1 MTFSVTILGSSSAL
15 PTSKRFPT
23 AHLFNSNERFFLIDC
38 GEGTQI
44 QLRRFH
50 LKFSKIN
57 HIFISHLHGDHFFG
71 LFGLISSFS
80 LLGRK
85 IDLHIYAHKGLKE
98 MIKCQFP
105 DEYLNF
111 QLVFHLIPVNKSVLL
126 YEDKSLTVTSLPL
139 KHRIPASGFLFKEKE
154 RELNL
159 RKDVVSYY
167 NLSIKDILKIK
178 KGNDYVKE
186 DKTVVKNSRLTHP
199 PYKPRTYAFCSDT
212 AYYPKLVE
220 YIKNIDLLYHEATF
234 AEDMKELAKET
245 KHSTGKQAA
254 EIAQKANVDKLLIGH
269 FSSRYKDERFIEK
282 EAKEVFENTEA
293 VVEGKTYE
301 IEMKKRY

>member
-38 GEGTQI
+38 GEGSQI

-50 LKFSKIN
+50 LRFSKIN
-57 HIFISHLHGDHFFG
+57 HIFISHLHGDHYFG

-85 IDLHIYAHKGLKE
+85 TDLHIYSHAGLEE
-98 MIKCQFP
+98 MIKCLFP
-105 DEYLNF
+105 DGQLSYE
-111 QLVFHLIPVNKSVLL
+111 LVFHTIPINKDVLL
-126 YEDKSLTVTSLPL
+126 YEDKHLTVHTIPL
-139 KHRIPASGFLFKEKE
+139 KHRIPASGFLFREKE

-167 NLSIKDILKIK
+167 NLSIKEILEIK
-178 KGNDYVKE
+178 KGKDYIKE
-186 DKTVVKNSRLTHP
+186 DKTIVKNSRLTHLP
-199 PYKPRTYAFCSDT
+199 HKPRAYAFCSDT

-220 YIKNIDLLYHEATF
+220 YIKDIDLLYHEATF
-234 AEDMKELAKET
+234 ADNMKEFAKKT
-245 KHSTGKQAA
+245 KHSTAKQAA
-254 EIAQKANVDKLLIGH
+254 KIAKKANVGKLLIGH
-269 FSSRYKDERFIEK
+269 FSSRYKDESFIEN

-293 VVEGKTYE
+293 VVEGKTYA
-301 IEMKKRY
+301 IELK